1 MSLVGTM
8 DLQYYVQK
16 AAAGIASSGWDA
28 LTFLAEIRQLRRMFA
43 GVVDK
48 LGSLARGL
56 PPGRAHDLWLEGR
69 YGWRTLTYDIRD
81 LHEVLTKANE
91 HRTRYRESK
100 GFTSSDFVHQT
111 SQTTASGI
119 IGDNVRDISWT
130 VNLRGTVVADIEVP
144 DLRFNPITTA
154 WEVTKLSFVVDWLWN
169 VGQALDAA
177 SFLLMAK
184 AYRACAGYKVD
195 IDYTG
200 STSLAGTTPPVICH
214 SFDIQY
220 AGKATI
226 IERIPSSI
234 SVIPQV
240 KLRLDKWKV
249 LDIFSLILQRL

>member
-1 MSLVGTM
+1 
-8 DLQYYVQK
+8 
-16 AAAGIASSGWDA
+16 
-28 LTFLAEIRQLRRMFA
+28 MFA

-48 LGSLARGL
+48 LGSLSRGL